1 MVIINRI
8 CVLGGRKF
16 TFAEQFVCIKR
27 NQYAYYVFI
36 SCYKKLIFREYRKQN
51 IRSFT
56 LFPYFAF
63 TKTMSEFTEGD
74 FPDFWDHFKDA
85 ILAFYNATSD
95 KY

>member
-1 MVIINRI
+1 MYLVVESLLCRAVCALKGINTLMMFSFP
-8 CVLGGRKF
+8 V
-16 TFAEQFVCIKR
+16 TE
-27 NQYAYYVFI
+27 
-36 SCYKKLIFREYRKQN
+36 KLIFREHCKQN